1 MNTRLTMQK
10 IQARSGQ
17 RGMGLVELMISMV
30 IGLILLGT
38 LSYFYLGSRQIS
50 RTHDDLS
57 RMEESGRNAMEIIG
71 KAVRQAGF
79 RLDVSRALYVNP
91 ANNIDAMTG
100 TDGGGAAFGAAGA
113 AAAPSDTLT
122 IRHDPSWVVDAS
134 NPIKGNEATCSPVPP
149 NVMNSDNGVDTT
161 TGVIPV
167 NTRVVEYSFRID
179 ATNNILFCSNVAAVN
194 PVVGGSALIDN
205 IERMHITYGLRDA
218 TGAITIY
225 LPAAAA
231 GVAATV
237 PPTAVATAAQFAQV
251 AAVRVSLLV
260 RGPSNGI
267 TANNSQT
274 YTYNGETVTSADG
287 FLRQVYT
294 STFTVRNQAL

>member
-1 MNTRLTMQK
+1 MNIRLTMQK
-10 IQARSGQ
+10 IPIRSSQ

-38 LSYFYLGSRQIS
+38 LTYFYLGSRQIG

-79 RLDVSRALYVNP
+79 RLDVKRALYVNP
-91 ANNIDAMTG
+91 ANNIGAMVG
-100 TDGGGAAFGAAGA
+100 TDGGGVAFGATGA

-122 IRHDPSWVVDAS
+122 IRHDPSWVAHAT
-134 NPIKGNEATCSPVPP
+134 NPIKGREANCAGGVIVS
-149 NVMNSDNGVDTT
+149 NNDVDTT
-161 TGVIPV
+161 TGVIPP
-167 NTRVVEYSFRID
+167 NTAVVEYVFSID
-179 ATNNILFCSNVAAVN
+179 AARGLLCGTAAAGATGG
-194 PVVGGSALIDN
+194 VVVDN
-205 IERMHITYGLRDA
+205 IERMQITYGLRDA
-218 TGAITIY
+218 TGAVTIY
-225 LPAAAA
+225 LPAASAA
-231 GVAATV
+231 AADPATS
-237 PPTAVATAAQFAQV
+237 VATTAQWGTV

-260 RGPSNGI
+260 RGPSNAI

-274 YTYNGETVTSADG
+274 YTYNGETVTSTDG

>member
-1 MNTRLTMQK
+1 MNTHLTMQK

-79 RLDVSRALYVNP
+79 RLDVKQALYVNP

-100 TDGGGAAFGAAGA
+100 TDGGGDAFGATGA

-122 IRHDPSWVVDAS
+122 IRHDPTWITDAT
-134 NPIKGNEATCSPVPP
+134 NPIKGSEANCAG
-149 NVMNSDNGVDTT
+149 GVIVSNNNANPT

-167 NTRVVEYSFRID
+167 NPNVVEYVFSID
-179 ATNNILFCSNVAAVN
+179 ATRGLRCGTVAAGAA
-194 PVVGGSALIDN
+194 VGGVVVDN
-205 IERMHITYGLRDA
+205 IERMQITYGLRDA
-218 TGAITIY
+218 TGAVTIY
-225 LPAAAA
+225 LPAATAA
-231 GVAATV
+231 AANPATS
-237 PPTAVATAAQFAQV
+237 VATTAQWASV

-274 YTYNGETVTSADG
+274 YTFNGETVTSTDG

>member
-1 MNTRLTMQK
+1 MNTRLTMRK

-38 LSYFYLGSRQIS
+38 LTYFYLGSRQIS

-71 KAVRQAGF
+71 KAIRQAGF
-79 RLDVSRALYVNP
+79 RLDVNNALYVNP
-91 ANNIDAMTG
+91 ANNIGAMIG
-100 TDGGGAAFGAAGA
+100 TDGAGAAFGAAGA
-113 AAAPSDTLT
+113 ATAPSDTLT
-122 IRHDPSWVVDAS
+122 IRHDPSWRVHAT
-134 NPIKGNEATCSPVPP
+134 NPISGFEANCAGAAGTGSNNDV
-149 NVMNSDNGVDTT
+149 NTT
-161 TGVIPV
+161 TGVVSV
-167 NTRVVEYSFRID
+167 NTNMVEYVFSID
-179 ATNNILFCSNVAAVN
+179 ATRGLRCGTVAASAA
-194 PVVGGSALIDN
+194 VGGVVVDN
-205 IERMHITYGLRDA
+205 IERMQITYGLRDA
-218 TGAITIY
+218 TGAVTTY
-225 LPAAAA
+225 LPAASAA
-231 GVAATV
+231 AADPATS
-237 PPTAVATAAQFAQV
+237 VATTAQWSSV

-274 YTYNGETVTSADG
+274 YTFNGETVTSADG

>member
-1 MNTRLTMQK
+1 MQK
-10 IQARSGQ
+10 LQPRSSQ

-38 LSYFYLGSRQIS
+38 LTYFYLGSRQIS

-79 RLDVSRALYVNP
+79 RLDVKNALTP
-91 ANNIDAMTG
+91 ANTIGAIFG
-100 TDGGGAAFGAAGA
+100 TDGGGAAFGATGA
-113 AAAPSDTLT
+113 ATAPSGTLT
-122 IRHDPSWVVDAS
+122 IRHDPAWVAHAT
-134 NPIKGNEATCSPVPP
+134 NPIKGSEANCAGTAIVS
-149 NVMNSDNGVDTT
+149 NNDVDTT
-161 TGVIPV
+161 TGAIPV
-167 NTRVVEYSFRID
+167 NTIVVEYVFSID
-179 ATNNILFCSNVAAVN
+179 AARGMLCGTAAAN
-194 PVVGGSALIDN
+194 PAAAGGVVVDN
-205 IERMHITYGLRDA
+205 IERMQITYGLRDA
-218 TGAITIY
+218 TGAVTVY

-231 GVAATV
+231 GAVATV
-237 PPTAVATAAQFAQV
+237 PPTSVATAAQWSSV

>member
-1 MNTRLTMQK
+1 MNTRFTMQK
-10 IQARSGQ
+10 LQTRFSQ

-38 LSYFYLGSRQIS
+38 LTYFYLGSRQIS

-79 RLDVSRALYVNP
+79 RLDVKRALYVNP
-91 ANNIDAMTG
+91 ANNIGAMVG
-100 TDGGGAAFGAAGA
+100 TDGGGVAFGATGA
-113 AAAPSDTLT
+113 ATAPSDTLT
-122 IRHDPSWVVDAS
+122 IRHDPTWIAHVT
-134 NPIKGNEATCSPVPP
+134 NPIKGKEANCATVGP
-149 NVMNSDNGVDTT
+149 NDMESNNDVNTT
-161 TGVIPV
+161 TGAIPL
-167 NTRVVEYSFRID
+167 NTMVVEYAFSINP
-179 ATNNILFCSNVAAVN
+179 ASAGLFCNSNASNPAA
-194 PVVGGSALIDN
+194 GGSIIVDN
-205 IERMHITYGLRDA
+205 IERMQITYGLRDA
-218 TGAITIY
+218 TGAVTIY

-237 PPTAVATAAQFAQV
+237 PPTSVATAAQFAQV

-274 YTYNGETVTSADG
+274 YTFNGETVTSTDG

>member
-1 MNTRLTMQK
+1 MKTHLIMQK
-10 IQARSGQ
+10 LQPRRNQ

-38 LSYFYLGSRQIS
+38 LTYFYLGSRQIS

-79 RLDVSRALYVNP
+79 RLNISTALYVNP
-91 ANNIDAMTG
+91 ANNIGAIFG
-100 TDGGGAAFGAAGA
+100 TDGGGTGTATD
-113 AAAPSDTLT
+113 PSDTLT
-122 IRHDPSWVVDAS
+122 IRHDPSWIAHAT
-134 NPIKGNEATCSPVPP
+134 NPIKGFEP
-149 NVMNSDNGVDTT
+149 NCAGAAGIGSNNDADTT
-161 TGVIPV
+161 TGVIPP
-167 NTRVVEYSFRID
+167 NTAVVEYVFSID
-179 ATNNILFCSNVAAVN
+179 AARGLLCGTVAGGAAGAGGG
-194 PVVGGSALIDN
+194 VVVDN
-205 IERMHITYGLRDA
+205 IERMQITYGLRDA

-225 LPAAAA
+225 LPAGAA

-237 PPTAVATAAQFAQV
+237 PPTSVATAAQFAQV

-274 YTYNGETVTSADG
+274 YTFNGETVTSTDG

>member
-1 MNTRLTMQK
+1 MNTHLTMQK
-10 IQARSGQ
+10 LQPRSSQ

-38 LSYFYLGSRQIS
+38 LTYFYLGSRQIS

-79 RLDVSRALYVNP
+79 RLDVKQALYVDP
-91 ANNIDAMTG
+91 ANNIGAMTG
-100 TDGGGAAFGAAGA
+100 TDGGVAFGATGA
-113 AAAPSDTLT
+113 ATAPSDTLT
-122 IRHDPSWVVDAS
+122 IRHDPTWIAHVT
-134 NPIKGNEATCSPVPP
+134 NPIRGSEANCAGAVIVS
-149 NVMNSDNGVDTT
+149 NNNVDTT

-167 NTRVVEYSFRID
+167 NTAVVEYVFSID
-179 ATNNILFCSNVAAVN
+179 ATRGLLCGTAAASAAAGG
-194 PVVGGSALIDN
+194 VVVDN
-205 IERMHITYGLRDA
+205 IERMQVTYGLRDA
-218 TGAITIY
+218 TGAITTY
-225 LPAAAA
+225 LPAATAA
-231 GVAATV
+231 AADPATS
-237 PPTAVATAAQFAQV
+237 VATTAQWSSV

-274 YTYNGETVTSADG
+274 YTFNGETVTSADG

>member
-1 MNTRLTMQK
+1 MNTHLTMQK

-79 RLDVSRALYVNP
+79 RLDVKQALYVNP

-100 TDGGGAAFGAAGA
+100 TDGGGVAFGAAGA
-113 AAAPSDTLT
+113 ATAPSDTLT
-122 IRHDPSWVVDAS
+122 IRHDPSWIAHVT
-134 NPIKGNEATCSPVPP
+134 NPIKGKEANCATVGP
-149 NVMNSDNGVDTT
+149 NDMESNNDVNPT
-161 TGVIPV
+161 TGAIPL
-167 NTRVVEYSFRID
+167 NTMVVEYAFSINP
-179 ATNNILFCSNVAAVN
+179 ASAGLLCNSNASNPAA
-194 PVVGGSALIDN
+194 GGSIIVDN
-205 IERMHITYGLRDA
+205 IERMQITYGLRDA
-218 TGAITIY
+218 TGAITVY
-225 LPAAAA
+225 LPAATAA
-231 GVAATV
+231 AANPATS
-237 PPTAVATAAQFAQV
+237 VATTAQWSSV

-274 YTYNGETVTSADG
+274 YTFNGETVTSADG

>member
-1 MNTRLTMQK
+1 MNTYSNLQK
-10 IQARSGQ
+10 RRNQ

-79 RLDVSRALYVNP
+79 RLDVTKALYVNP
-91 ANNIDAMTG
+91 ANNIGAIIG
-100 TDGGGAAFGAAGA
+100 TDGGGATFGEAGA
-113 AAAPSDTLT
+113 ATAPSDTLT
-122 IRHDPSWVVDAS
+122 IRHDPSWKTHPT
-134 NPIKGNEATCSPVPP
+134 NPIYGEEANCSPVLP
-149 NVMNSDNGVDTT
+149 NVMVSNNGVDTT

-167 NTRVVEYSFRID
+167 NTRVVEYSLRID
-179 ATNNILFCSNVAAVN
+179 ATNNILFCGNVAAVN
-194 PVVGGSALIDN
+194 PVAGGSALVDN
-205 IERMHITYGLRDA
+205 IERMQVTYGLRDS
-218 TGAITIY
+218 TGAVTIY
-225 LPAAAA
+225 LPAASAA
-231 GVAATV
+231 AADPATS
-237 PPTAVATAAQFAQV
+237 VATAAQWANV

-260 RGPSNGI
+260 RGPSTGI

-274 YTYNGETVTSADG
+274 YTYNGETVTSTDG

>member
-1 MNTRLTMQK
+1 MSTRLIMQK
-10 IQARSGQ
+10 LQPRGSQ

-38 LSYFYLGSRQIS
+38 LVYFYLGSRQIS

-79 RLDVSRALYVNP
+79 RLDVSKALYVNP
-91 ANNIDAMTG
+91 ANNVGAMIG
-100 TDGGGAAFGAAGA
+100 TDGGGAAFGAAGSA
-113 AAAPSDTLT
+113 TAPSDTLT
-122 IRHDPSWVVDAS
+122 IRHDPAWIAHAT
-134 NPIKGNEATCSPVPP
+134 NPIRGSEANCAGANMVS
-149 NVMNSDNGVDTT
+149 NNNVDTT
-161 TGVIPV
+161 TGVIPP
-167 NTRVVEYSFRID
+167 NTAVVEYVFSI
-179 ATNNILFCSNVAAVN
+179 SNTLGLLCGTAVGAAGG
-194 PVVGGSALIDN
+194 VVVDN
-205 IERMHITYGLRDA
+205 IERMQITYGLRDA
-218 TGAITIY
+218 TGAVTIY
-225 LPAAAA
+225 LPAASAA
-231 GVAATV
+231 AADPATS
-237 PPTAVATAAQFAQV
+237 VATAAQWATV

-274 YTYNGETVTSADG
+274 YTYNGETVTSTDG

>member
-1 MNTRLTMQK
+1 MNTHLTMQK
-10 IQARSGQ
+10 LQPRSGQ

-79 RLDVSRALYVNP
+79 RLDVKQALFVNP
-91 ANNIDAMTG
+91 ANNIGAMTG
-100 TDGGGAAFGAAGA
+100 TDGAGA
-113 AAAPSDTLT
+113 APGATGAATAPSDTLT
-122 IRHDPSWVVDAS
+122 IRHDPSWIAHAT
-134 NPIKGNEATCSPVPP
+134 NPIKGFEANCAGASGTG
-149 NVMNSDNGVDTT
+149 SDNEVNTT

-167 NTRVVEYSFRID
+167 NTRVVEYVFSINAARGLLCG
-179 ATNNILFCSNVAAVN
+179 TVAGGAAGAGG
-194 PVVGGSALIDN
+194 VVVDN
-205 IERMHITYGLRDA
+205 IERMQITYGLRDA
-218 TGAITIY
+218 TGAVTIY

-237 PPTAVATAAQFAQV
+237 PPTSVATAAQFAQV

-274 YTYNGETVTSADG
+274 YTFNGETVTSTDG

>member
-1 MNTRLTMQK
+1 MKTLLNMQK
-10 IQARSGQ
+10 FHPLSSQ

-38 LSYFYLGSRQIS
+38 LTYFYLGSRQIS

-79 RLDVSRALYVNP
+79 RLDVTKALYINP
-91 ANNIDAMTG
+91 ANNVGAMIG
-100 TDGGGAAFGAAGA
+100 TDGGGAAFGATGA
-113 AAAPSDTLT
+113 ATAPSDTLT
-122 IRHDPSWVVDAS
+122 IRHDPSWIADAT
-134 NPIKGNEATCSPVPP
+134 NPIKGFEANCAGVAGTGS
-149 NVMNSDNGVDTT
+149 NNDVDTT
-161 TGVIPV
+161 TGAIPP
-167 NTRVVEYSFRID
+167 NTAVVEYVFSISGTSLLCGT
-179 ATNNILFCSNVAAVN
+179 AVGAAGG
-194 PVVGGSALIDN
+194 VVVDN
-205 IERMHITYGLRDA
+205 IERMQITYGLRDA
-218 TGAITIY
+218 TGAITSYI
-225 LPAAAA
+225 AA
-231 GVAATV
+231 
-237 PPTAVATAAQFAQV
+237 PTAAQFAQV

-260 RGPSNGI
+260 RGPSRGI

-274 YTYNGETVTSADG
+274 YTYNGETVTSTDG

>member
-1 MNTRLTMQK
+1 MNTYSTMQK
-10 IQARSGQ
+10 HISQ

-38 LSYFYLGSRQIS
+38 LTYFYLGSRQIS

-79 RLDVSRALYVNP
+79 RLNISTALYVNP
-91 ANNIDAMTG
+91 ANNIGAIFG
-100 TDGGGAAFGAAGA
+100 TDGGGTGTATD
-113 AAAPSDTLT
+113 PSDTLT
-122 IRHDPSWVVDAS
+122 IRHDPSWIAHAT
-134 NPIKGNEATCSPVPP
+134 NPIKGREANCAGGIILSR
-149 NVMNSDNGVDTT
+149 NDIDTT
-161 TGVIPV
+161 TGVIPE
-167 NTRVVEYSFRID
+167 NINVVEYVFSID
-179 ATNNILFCSNVAAVN
+179 AARGLLCGTVAGGAAGAGGG
-194 PVVGGSALIDN
+194 VVVDN
-205 IERMHITYGLRDA
+205 IERMQITYGLRDA

-225 LPAAAA
+225 LPAGAA

-237 PPTAVATAAQFAQV
+237 PPTSVATAAQFAQV

-274 YTYNGETVTSADG
+274 YTFNGETVTSTDG

>member
-10 IQARSGQ
+10 LQPRSRQ

-38 LSYFYLGSRQIS
+38 LTYFYLGSRQIS

-79 RLDVSRALYVNP
+79 RLDVSKAMYVNP
-91 ANNIDAMTG
+91 ANNIGAMIG
-100 TDGGGAAFGAAGA
+100 TDGGGAAPGTTGAAT
-113 AAAPSDTLT
+113 APSDTLT
-122 IRHDPSWVVDAS
+122 IRHDPSWVAHAT
-134 NPIKGNEATCSPVPP
+134 NPIKGSEANCSITVP
-149 NVMNSDNGVDTT
+149 NVMNSNNDADTT
-161 TGVIPV
+161 TGAVPV
-167 NTRVVEYSFRID
+167 NTNIVEYAFNID
-179 ATNNILFCSNVAAVN
+179 SPATAGLRCSSVATNPAA
-194 PVVGGSALIDN
+194 GGSVVVDN
-205 IERMHITYGLRDA
+205 IERMQITYGLRDA
-218 TGAITIY
+218 TGAITSYI
-225 LPAAAA
+225 AA
-231 GVAATV
+231 
-237 PPTAVATAAQFAQV
+237 PTAAQFAQV

-274 YTYNGETVTSADG
+274 YTFNGETVTSTDG

>member
-1 MNTRLTMQK
+1 MNTHLTMQK

-79 RLDVSRALYVNP
+79 RLDVKQALFVNP
-91 ANNIDAMTG
+91 ANNIGAMTG
-100 TDGGGAAFGAAGA
+100 TDGAGA
-113 AAAPSDTLT
+113 APGATGAATAPSDTLT
-122 IRHDPSWVVDAS
+122 IRHDPSWIAHAT
-134 NPIKGNEATCSPVPP
+134 NPIKGFEANCAGAAGTG
-149 NVMNSDNGVDTT
+149 SDNDANTT
-161 TGVIPV
+161 TGAIPL
-167 NTRVVEYSFRID
+167 NTMVVEYVFSI
-179 ATNNILFCSNVAAVN
+179 ATTRGLRCGTVAASAA
-194 PVVGGSALIDN
+194 VGGVVVDN
-205 IERMHITYGLRDA
+205 IERMQITYGLRDA
-218 TGAITIY
+218 TGAITVY
-225 LPAAAA
+225 LPAATAA
-231 GVAATV
+231 AANPATS
-237 PPTAVATAAQFAQV
+237 VATTAQWSSV

-274 YTYNGETVTSADG
+274 YTFNGETVTSTDG